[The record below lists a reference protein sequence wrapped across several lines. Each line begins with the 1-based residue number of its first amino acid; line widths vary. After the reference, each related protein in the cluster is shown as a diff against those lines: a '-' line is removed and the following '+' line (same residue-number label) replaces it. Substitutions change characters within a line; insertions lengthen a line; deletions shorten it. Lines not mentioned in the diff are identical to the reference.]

1 MQPAREPGME
11 ADWSVE
17 IGAGLPVID
26 ADWPGF
32 VDLRRDFH
40 SIDSIPEAAVEAAL
54 REALV
59 TLNGAA
65 SPVFTSKCDVWAL
78 GADEID
84 PDEFGCAPRDACAAG
99 WASWIDLLVREP
111 RRFASFEAHDAW
123 VRRTTA
129 HLRTDMI
136 PCGRVDL
143 VVRAAVAHASE
154 GFGITLYSAGC
165 GVDTQAARAAWERV
179 LRAAVT
185 ATMREARASSSIG

>member
-1 MQPAREPGME
+1 ME

-32 VDLRRDFH
+32 VDLRRDIRG
-40 SIDSIPEAAVEAAL
+40 IDSIPEAAAEPAL
-54 REALV
+54 RNALV
-59 TLNGAA
+59 GLNGDA

-78 GADEID
+78 RADEID
-84 PDEFGCAPRDACAAG
+84 PDEFGCAPQDACAAG
-99 WASWIDLLVREP
+99 WASWIDIIARDP
-111 RRFASFEAHDAW
+111 QRFASFEAHEAW
-123 VRRTTA
+123 VRRTA
-129 HLRTDMI
+129 DLLRADDA
-136 PCGRVDL
+136 PCGRSDL
-143 VVRAAVAHASE
+143 VVRVAVAGERE
-154 GFGITLYSAGC
+154 GFGITLYAAGC

>member
-1 MQPAREPGME
+1 ME

-32 VDLRRDFH
+32 VDLRHDTG
-40 SIDSIPEAAVEAAL
+40 SIDLIPEAAIEPAL
-54 REALV
+54 RDALV
-59 TLNGAA
+59 GLNGDA

-78 GADEID
+78 RADEID
-84 PDEFGCAPRDACAAG
+84 TDEFGCVTRDACAAG
-99 WASWIDLLVREP
+99 WASWIDIIARDP
-111 RRFASFEAHDAW
+111 QRFASFEAHDAW

-143 VVRAAVAHASE
+143 VVRAAVAHERE

-165 GVDTQAARAAWERV
+165 GVDTQSARAAWERV
-179 LRAAVT
+179 LSAAVT
-185 ATMREARASSSIG
+185 ATIREARASSSIG